1 MGIKD
6 LSSFLRK
13 NYPSVFR
20 EGHISE
26 FSEQKVAVDASAF
39 VFKYH
44 TAAGERWWR
53 SMVNFV
59 ASFRQHNVHPVFVF
73 DSSQRP
79 PEKEATMESRREAW
93 SKTISRRDRLESAL
107 KTHAET
113 GIIGSP
119 LAKYTVAT
127 TGTTTEQ
134 ALLGDDSE
142 SVVDTDSA
150 VNALNKLKDTTR
162 ELPKEYFTRLQAFLD
177 VCGVPWVIAPYEAD
191 PLCAWLCKHGHVSAA
206 LSPDSDLYA
215 YGCPRIIKEYS
226 PGSGIIT
233 TINLEEVYSN
243 LRFSVETFTDFC
255 VMLGNDNN
263 PRIPKIGPVKSYS
276 LLEQH
281 GSIDQLPGIIPTECL
296 NHVRSREI
304 FGGVYE
310 QNFNQVIEWCELPD
324 LDELDSFLH
333 DTQAQ
338 IGGKRLQLCFGPRE
352 ITLE

>member
-13 NYPSVFR
+13 NYPDVFHT
-20 EGHISE
+20 GHISE
-26 FSEQKVAVDASAF
+26 FSEQKIAVDASAF

-44 TAAGERWWR
+44 TAAGDRWWR

-73 DSSQRP
+73 DSAQRP
-79 PEKEATMESRREAW
+79 PEKAATMESRREAW
-93 SKTISRRDRLESAL
+93 GKTISRRDRLEAAL

-113 GIIGSP
+113 GLVGSP
-119 LAKYTVAT
+119 LQKYTISS
-127 TGTTTEQ
+127 TGSATEQ

-150 VNALNKLKDTTR
+150 VNALNKLTDTTR

-177 VCGVPWVIAPYEAD
+177 VCGVCWVVAPYEAD
-191 PLCAWLCKHGHVSAA
+191 PLCAWLCKNGHVTAA
-206 LSPDSDLYA
+206 LSPDSDLFA
-215 YGCPRIIKEYS
+215 YSSPIIIKEYS
-226 PGSGIIT
+226 PGSGAIT
-233 TINLEEVYSN
+233 TVNLSEVLGCLN
-243 LRFSVETFTDFC
+243 FSPQTFTDFC

-263 PRIPKIGPVKSYS
+263 PRIPKIGPVKSYR
-276 LLEQH
+276 LLEEH
-281 GSIDQLPGIIPTECL
+281 GSIDSLPADIPTECL
-296 NHVRSREI
+296 NHSRSREI

-310 QNFNQVIEWCELPD
+310 ENFSETIRWCELPD
-324 LDELDSFLH
+324 LDDIDSFLH
-333 DTQAQ
+333 ETEARL
-338 IGGKRLQLCFGPRE
+338 GRKRLERCFGPRE